1 MKRTIIPSKE
11 DILQYYIKENHSMD
25 ECAEH
30 FGMSK
35 TQFIRFRSQYGI
47 YKPKS
52 SCLVL
57 VKNTHDAKFPIPPKE
72 ELERL
77 FLGELK
83 TKDYLAKRYH
93 VSTTKI
99 SKWLKGYGIKKDP
112 KLTAKTIGI
121 TTKEKYGLAF
131 YKSEEA
137 KEKTR
142 NTCLERYGVDNPSRC
157 PEIVQKIK
165 DKTSIAKPSK
175 EELYHQYIELQ
186 QSTVKCGEFFGVSR
200 NLFEQWLKEAGI
212 SKSREQITS
221 STIKTNIAKYGSPS
235 PATSKDVSQKI
246 QQTCLTK
253 YGVKNIAL
261 ANIDHYD
268 IWEDREKFLNLLQ
281 YLTEKDGYK
290 PTAKQLKDYFGV
302 AHGTM
307 LRHIRSL
314 GLEDYVDI
322 NPHRSS
328 FEKEIVAWLKEE
340 FNITNIE
347 VSNRDILD
355 GLEIDIYL
363 PEYQLGIEFNGEFW
377 HSELSPK
384 FTDHGGRS
392 HRHQKKS
399 LLAESKG
406 IFLFHIFEHEWNPRF
421 TSQNPKFKDSK
432 ENIKN
437 RLRALLGR
445 QDRRIAARK
454 CVVREIDE
462 ETKREFL
469 DVNHIQRTDLK
480 SAYALGLFFGEE
492 LVACMSFRKSKY
504 RKYDWELSRFCTK
517 HGTCVQGG
525 ASKLF
530 SYFLRNKAEPGQ
542 KIVSYNDI
550 TKTKGGIYKTLG
562 FECTSIGEPNYWWV
576 NLDTYDIRSRYQE
589 QAAGEADRMH
599 GLGYVRVCDSGTRT
613 WVYTKP

>member
-1 MKRTIIPSKE
+1 MKRTIVPSKE

-52 SCLVL
+52 SCLAL
-57 VKNTHDAKFPIPPKE
+57 VKNTHDTKFPIPPKE

-77 FLGELK
+77 FLEELK
-83 TKDYLAKRYH
+83 TKDYLADKYH

-99 SKWLKGYGIKKDP
+99 SKWLRGYGIKKDP

-121 TTKEKYGLAF
+121 TTKEKYGVAF
-131 YKSEEA
+131 YKSEKA

-157 PEIVQKIK
+157 PEIIQKIK
-165 DKTSIAKPSK
+165 AKTSIPKPSK

-200 NLFEQWLKEAGI
+200 DLFEQWLKESGI
-212 SKSREQITS
+212 SKTQEQITS
-221 STIKTNIAKYGSPS
+221 TAIKTNIEKYGGPS
-235 PATSKDVSQKI
+235 PMASEEVVRKI
-246 QQTCLTK
+246 RQTCLVNH
-253 YGVKNIAL
+253 GVKNIASV
-261 ANIDHYD
+261 NIAHYD
-268 IWEDREKFLNLLQ
+268 IWKDREKFLNLLK

-290 PTAKQLKDYFGV
+290 PTAKQLKDYFNVG
-302 AHGTM
+302 HGTV
-307 LRHIRSL
+307 LRRIRTL
-314 GLEDYVDI
+314 GLEDFVDI

-328 FEKEIVAWLKEE
+328 FEKEIVAWLEEE
-340 FNITNIE
+340 FGITDIE
-347 VSNRDILD
+347 VSNRDVLN

-363 PEYQLGIEFNGEFW
+363 PDHHLGIEFNGEFW

-384 FTDHGGRS
+384 FTDHKGRS
-392 HRHQKKS
+392 TRHQEKS

-406 IFLFHIFEHEWNPRF
+406 VFLFHIFEHEWEPRF
-421 TSQNPKFKDSK
+421 TSRNPKFSDAK

-437 RLRALLGR
+437 RLRALLGHE
-445 QDRRIAARK
+445 DRKIPARK
-454 CVVREIDE
+454 CEIREIDE
-462 ETKREFL
+462 ETKKAFL

-480 SAYALGLFFGEE
+480 SACALGLFYQGE
-492 LVACMSFRKSKY
+492 LVACMSFRKPKY

-517 HGTCVQGG
+517 HGVCVQGG

-530 SYFLRNKAEPGQ
+530 SYFVKNKAEVGQ

-562 FECTSIGEPNYWWV
+562 FECTSVGAPNYWWV

-589 QAAGEADRMH
+589 QAAGEVDRMH
-599 GLGYVRVCDSGTRT
+599 ELGYVRICDAGTRT